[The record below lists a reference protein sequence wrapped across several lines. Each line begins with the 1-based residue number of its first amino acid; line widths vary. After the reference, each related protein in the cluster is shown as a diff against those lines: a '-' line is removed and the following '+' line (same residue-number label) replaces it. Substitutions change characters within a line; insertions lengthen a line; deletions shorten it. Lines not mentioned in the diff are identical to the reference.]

1 MTRHTTST
9 VHLNIDHLDSHD
21 LSATADETKSHV
33 LNDMTDD
40 SFLFKS
46 ALAQSPQRSVYS
58 IEKKYSS
65 DFDADDDNNLT
76 ATAGR
81 FVR

>member
-9 VHLNIDHLDSHD
+9 VHLNIDHWDSHD
-21 LSATADETKSHV
+21 LSASADEAKSM

-40 SFLFKS
+40 SFIFKS

-65 DFDADDDNNLT
+65 DFDADDDNDLT